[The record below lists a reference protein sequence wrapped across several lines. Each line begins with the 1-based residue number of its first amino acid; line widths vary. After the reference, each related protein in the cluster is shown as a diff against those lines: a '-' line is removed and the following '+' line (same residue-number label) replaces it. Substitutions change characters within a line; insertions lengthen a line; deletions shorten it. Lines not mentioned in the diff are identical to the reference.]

1 MTTDVDMYLSN
12 VSDGLEAEGCWLA
25 EVMDQY
31 RH

>member
-1 MTTDVDMYLSN
+1 MTTGVDMYLSN
-12 VSDGLEAEGCWLA
+12 VGDGLEAEGCGPA